1 MIVGGQSSIIGRKRG
16 CTDRSSPARL
26 FDWGQAA
33 ETSKAFALVG
43 RITMQGRNTLLTLLG
58 VLGLLAVGQRARTQ
72 EKPAPG
78 TIQVHV
84 VITDEALQPD
94 KELPPLQREDVK
106 VKQGKNF
113 LKVTQLIPAEEA
125 NAAL

>member
-1 MIVGGQSSIIGRKRG
+1 
-16 CTDRSSPARL
+16 
-26 FDWGQAA
+26 
-33 ETSKAFALVG
+33 
-43 RITMQGRNTLLTLLG
+43 MQGRNTLLTLLG